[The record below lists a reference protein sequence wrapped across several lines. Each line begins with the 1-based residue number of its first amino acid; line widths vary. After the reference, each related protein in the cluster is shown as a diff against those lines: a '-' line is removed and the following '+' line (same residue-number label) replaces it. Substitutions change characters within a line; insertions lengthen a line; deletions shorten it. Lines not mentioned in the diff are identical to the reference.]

1 MELTW
6 ISSFALNDID
16 MQSDVKSNQFN
27 ISSISFKIFRH
38 VVDCILNPAGQLVQP
53 LLVKVEEPRNP

>member
-27 ISSISFKIFRH
+27 ISSISFEIFRH
-38 VVDCILNPAGQLVQP
+38 VVDCILDSAGQLVQP